1 MFSEDPSGNPS
12 VQLPFHPPH
21 RDLYLLKGSDQP
33 QPLSVAQGTD
43 GLAGRVAQV
52 AQLPGSG
59 AAQQESSS
67 EQPTASQV
75 RL

>member
-1 MFSEDPSGNPS
+1 MRIPQEMPLS
-12 VQLPFHPPH
+12 QLPFHPATGIP
-21 RDLYLLKGSDQP
+21 YSLKGRYQP
-33 QPLSVAQGTD
+33 QPLAVAERTH

-52 AQLPGSG
+52 AQLPRSG

-75 RL
+75 RF